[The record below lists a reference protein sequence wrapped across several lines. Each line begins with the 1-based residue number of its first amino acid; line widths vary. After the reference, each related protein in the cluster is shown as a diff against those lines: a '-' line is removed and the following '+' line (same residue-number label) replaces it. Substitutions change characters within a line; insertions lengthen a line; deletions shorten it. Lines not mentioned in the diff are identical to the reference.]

1 MTATT
6 VTRTAALDRDAAHRA
21 ALEKIRSDRDA
32 KLRDERQRLDARIQA
47 FDEDRRRQ
55 RELDIEKQL
64 AADAIEIERQR
75 LAIQYR
81 RHLGLP
87 DAARELS
94 FAEMDQRVTTGAEAH
109 NPHVVKLRAF
119 VRATAAT
126 AKIDVR
132 VSRLPQTQNAS
143 AVRSLKRVDVP
154 PVIDFETAATNLHEL
169 GHILGEPEP
178 EGSPSKPGEFG
189 IGRICVAAE
198 IRAWRWALDR
208 SPVWNRRMHD
218 AMTAALSTYRRH
230 ATPAEA
236 LEIDELCSSKT
247 YSAARLRAAMEG

>member
-1 MTATT
+1 MTTTT
-6 VTRTAALDRDAAHRA
+6 VTGPPALDRDAAHRA
-21 ALEKIRSDRDA
+21 ALAKTRADRDA
-32 KLRDERQRLDARIQA
+32 KIRDERQRLDARIRDY
-47 FDEDRRRQ
+47 DEARRRQ
-55 RELDIEKQL
+55 RELDIEQQL
-64 AADAIEIERQR
+64 ATDAVAVERER
-75 LAIQYR
+75 GALRYR

-87 DAARELS
+87 DAERELS
-94 FAEMDQRVTTGAEAH
+94 FAELDQRVTTGAEAH
-109 NPHVVKLRAF
+109 NPHVVRLRAF
-119 VRATAAT
+119 VQATAAT
-126 AKIDVR
+126 ARIDLR
-132 VSRLPQTQNAS
+132 VSRLPQVRNGS

-154 PVIDFETAATNLHEL
+154 AVVDYETAATNLHEL
-169 GHILGEPEP
+169 GHCLGEKEP

-218 AMTAALSTYRRH
+218 AMTAAISTYRGH

-236 LEIDELCSSKT
+236 LDIDELCSSRT